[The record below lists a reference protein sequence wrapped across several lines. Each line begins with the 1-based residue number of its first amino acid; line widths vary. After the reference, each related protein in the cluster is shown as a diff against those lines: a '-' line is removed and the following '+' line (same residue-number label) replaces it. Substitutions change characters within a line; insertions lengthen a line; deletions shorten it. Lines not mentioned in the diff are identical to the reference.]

1 MILGHPLPEVSGEPG
16 LQAEMILAWLRA
28 ARPVT
33 AEQLTVAIQGASQTI
48 VATAVARVQKVA
60 Q

>member
-1 MILGHPLPEVSGEPG
+1 
-16 LQAEMILAWLRA
+16 MILAWLRA